1 VFGASNPRPLR
12 WLVVG
17 ELGTSERVPF
27 TVGPGELPA
36 RLGLAGVRVAVDVPD
51 RLGGETS
58 RRFELGLPKLRAFG
72 VEALMQSSPLLH
84 ELAALGRHVSKQQML
99 PAVER
104 LLGRGRLYA
113 ALDATSGEGA
123 AEPVR
128 DPNERSLH
136 ELLQVVTQPPPNRE
150 AAAVRAIDVFVRAA
164 RVQRPSVVPTIAK
177 PSRPAHLVLAEMLT
191 ANAREVLAQPEVA
204 ALERAWRGLKLLAD
218 QLPADGS
225 IVLEVADAAPEH
237 ALDVLE
243 MRAHGDPGE
252 RPDLVL
258 WLGDVRTAERLR
270 ACAARAEALETVCV
284 LAFDPALIGADSL
297 DGVRREREG
306 RAGRE
311 LAQLLAAE
319 NMRWL
324 CLAANPV
331 LVHAEDQGDKP
342 AQRTEADVNA
352 RRVFASPVLGFAAL
366 LTAAQRER
374 GRFSRVLAPE
384 LLLRAPTFWIPSKG
398 PDAGMALPTAEFC
411 SVRAQHDL
419 AALGITALGSTRRG
433 DELLASA
440 VPTAFTGA
448 AAQSLPAQLLI
459 GRIVRTVR
467 GLLDQ
472 LPDNADDAFLQDR
485 LRALCSQPLAPG
497 LGSAVALDAQVEQPR
512 QGRCVRVLA
521 KADKTDA
528 ITPFEIGFTLGA

>member
-1 VFGASNPRPLR
+1 MVAA
-12 WLVVG
+12 
-17 ELGTSERVPF
+17 LGTAERVPF

-36 RLGLAGVRVAVDVPD
+36 RLASANVRVAVDVPD
-51 RLGGETS
+51 RLGSEPS
-58 RRFELGLPKLRAFG
+58 RRFELALPKLRAFS
-72 VEALMQSSPLLH
+72 VEAVLQSSPLLS
-84 ELAALGRHVSKQQML
+84 ELSALGKHVGKRQML

-113 ALDATSGEGA
+113 ALQATSGEGP

-128 DPNERSLH
+128 DANERSLQ
-136 ELLQVVTQPPPNRE
+136 ELLQVVTQPPPDRE

-164 RVQRPSVVPTIAK
+164 RVQRPSAVPAVPK
-177 PSRPAHLVLAEMLT
+177 PSRPAHVVLAELLALT
-191 ANAREVLAQPEVA
+191 ARDVLDQPALA
-204 ALERAWRGLKLLAD
+204 ALERAWRGLKLLVD

-243 MRAHGDPGE
+243 MRAHGDAGE

-258 WLGDVRTAERLR
+258 WLDDVRAPERLR
-270 ACAARAEALETVCV
+270 ALAQRAEALETVCV
-284 LAFDPALIGADSL
+284 AAFEPALVGEDSL
-297 DGVRREREG
+297 DAVRRERDG
-306 RAGRE
+306 RAGRA

-319 NMRWL
+319 DMRWL

-331 LVHAEDQGDKP
+331 LVHADDPANAPALRGGAPGDGKS
-342 AQRTEADVNA
+342 AQRGEPAA
-352 RRVFASPVLGFAAL
+352 APRRVFASPVLGFAAL

-374 GRFSRVLAPE
+374 GRFSRMLAPE

-411 SVRAQHDL
+411 SVRAQHEL
-419 AALGITALGSTRRG
+419 AAMGITALGSTRRG

-440 VPTAFTGA
+440 APTAFTGA

-459 GRIVRTVR
+459 GRIVRSVR

-472 LPDNADDAFLQDR
+472 LPDDADDVFLQDR

-497 LGSAVALDAQVEQPR
+497 LGSAVALAAHVEQPR
-512 QGRCVRVLA
+512 QGRCVRVEA
-521 KADKTDA
+521 RADRSDA